1 MWHKHVLIWGR
12 FVMQHICTSSHT
24 YALFNSGAVSLFNFS
39 HQWARNGISNGG
51 FMCIFPKINN
61 VEYLSLCLP
70 SILTSSV
77 KCLFKSLT
85 HFKKIGLSRVIKIIF
100 IFWIQLLLDMCI
112 ANFFPMDC
120 LFTFLM
126 VFSFLMRRFFFSFF
140 KVQLT

>member
-112 ANFFPMDC
+112 ANFFSYGLP
-120 LFTFLM
+120 FHFLNGI
-126 VFSFLMRRFFFSFF
+126 FFFNEKIFF
-140 KVQLT
+140 FLFLKYS

>member
-126 VFSFLMRRFFFSFF
+126 VFSFLMRRFFFFF
-140 KVQLT
+140 F

>member
-120 LFTFLM
+120 LFTFLT
-126 VFSFLMRRFFFSFF
+126 VFSFLMRRFFFFF
-140 KVQLT
+140 